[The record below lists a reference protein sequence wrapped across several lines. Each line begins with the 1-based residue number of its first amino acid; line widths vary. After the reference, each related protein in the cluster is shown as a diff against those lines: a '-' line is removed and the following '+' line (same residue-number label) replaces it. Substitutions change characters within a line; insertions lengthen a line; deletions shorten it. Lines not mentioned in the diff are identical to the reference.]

1 MLGSKSN
8 RNENA
13 RGVSMTE
20 EPEANTQIGR
30 RLRERRKVRDL
41 SLKDVAARANVSV
54 GLLSQVERGI
64 SMPSVRSLGA
74 ICAALEMPVSW
85 LFDRSDEKPDRIV
98 VRKHQRR
105 TLDLG
110 AKGMIKE
117 LMTPDSCSG
126 IQMMRLVIRPGG
138 SSGETPYNHPS
149 GAKCGTVLSG
159 TLGLEVNGTVH
170 EIAPGDAFAFDAQE
184 KIRFWAVGDAEAD
197 VLWVV
202 TPAVY

>member
-1 MLGSKSN
+1 MLENKSARSGSD
-8 RNENA
+8 
-13 RGVSMTE
+13 RGDNISE
-20 EPEANTQIGR
+20 EYEAEPQIGR
-30 RLRERRKVRDL
+30 RLRERRKVRDM
-41 SLKDVAARANVSV
+41 SLKEVASKAGISFS
-54 GLLSQVERGI
+54 LLSQVERGL

-85 LFDRSDEKPDRIV
+85 LFDSNDKNPDEIV

-110 AKGMIKE
+110 SKGMIKE
-117 LMTPDSCSG
+117 LMTPDSCSD

-138 SSGETPYNHPS
+138 STGPTPYNHPS

-159 TLGLEVNGTVH
+159 TLALEVNGTVR
-170 EIAPGDAFAFDAQE
+170 EIKPGDAFAFNAQE
-184 KIRFWAVGDAEAD
+184 KIRFWAIGQVEAE
-197 VLWVV
+197 VLWIV

>member
-1 MLGSKSN
+1 MLDSKSDGSGCD
-8 RNENA
+8 
-13 RGVSMTE
+13 RGGSMPKE
-20 EPEANTQIGR
+20 SKADSQIGR
-30 RLRERRKVRDL
+30 RLRERRKVRDV
-41 SLKDVAARANVSV
+41 SLKDVASKAGVSV
-54 GLLSQVERGI
+54 GLLSQIERGI

-85 LFDRSDEKPDRIV
+85 LFDRNDENPSRIV
-98 VRKHQRR
+98 VRRHQRR

-138 SSGETPYNHPS
+138 SSGETAYNHPS
-149 GAKCGTVLSG
+149 GSKCGTVLSG
-159 TLGLEVNGTVH
+159 TLALEVNGTVH
-170 EIAPGDAFAFDAQE
+170 EICPGDAFAFDAQE
-184 KIRFWAVGDAEAD
+184 KIRFWAVGQVESD

>member
-1 MLGSKSN
+1 MLESERDKS
-8 RNENA
+8 RSDAETGA
-13 RGVSMTE
+13 PE
-20 EPEANTQIGR
+20 EIKANSQIGP
-30 RLRERRKVRDL
+30 RLRERRKVRDM
-41 SLKDVAARANVSV
+41 SLKEVAAKAGVSV
-54 GLLSQVERGI
+54 SLLSQVEREI
-64 SMPSVRSLGA
+64 SMPSVRSLGS

-85 LFDRSDEKPDRIV
+85 LFDNSDDNPGRVV

-117 LMTPDSCSG
+117 LMTPDSCPG
-126 IQMMRLVIRPGG
+126 IQMMLLVIRPGG
-138 SSGETPYNHPS
+138 SSGETPYNHPN

-159 TLGLEVNGTVH
+159 TLGLEVGGVVYEVN
-170 EIAPGDAFAFDAQE
+170 AGDSFAFDAQE
-184 KIRFWAVGDAEAD
+184 KIRFWAVGEVNAD

>member
-1 MLGSKSN
+1 MLESKSDASGSG
-8 RNENA
+8 RTDS
-13 RGVSMTE
+13 VSS
-20 EPEANTQIGR
+20 EPEADPQIGR
-30 RLRERRKVRDL
+30 RLRERRKVRDM
-41 SLKDVAARANVSV
+41 SLKDVASKAGISVS
-54 GLLSQVERGI
+54 LLSQVERGL

-85 LFDRSDEKPDRIV
+85 LFDRHDENPGRIV
-98 VRKHQRR
+98 VRRHQRR

-138 SSGETPYNHPS
+138 STGDTPYNHPS
-149 GAKCGTVLSG
+149 GSKCGTVLSG
-159 TLGLEVNGTVH
+159 TLALEVNGTLH
-170 EIAPGDAFAFDAQE
+170 EIGPGDAFAFDAQE
-184 KIRFWAVGDAEAD
+184 QIRFWAVGQVETE

>member
-1 MLGSKSN
+1 MLGSKSD
-8 RNENA
+8 RREYD
-13 RGVSMTE
+13 RDDRRPE
-20 EPEANTQIGR
+20 EPEANSHIGR
-30 RLRERRKVRDL
+30 RLRERRKVRDM
-41 SLKDVAARANVSV
+41 SLKDVAAKAGVSV

-64 SMPSVRSLGA
+64 SMPSVRSLGV

-85 LFDRSDEKPDRIV
+85 LFDRNDEKPDRVV
-98 VRKHQRR
+98 VRRHQRR

-110 AKGMIKE
+110 VKGMIKE

-159 TLGLEVNGTVH
+159 TLALEVNGTVH
-170 EIAPGDAFAFDAQE
+170 ELSPGDAFAFDALE
-184 KIRFWAVGDAEAD
+184 KIRFWAVGEIEAD